1 MITKFKLRSTML
13 PGLDGLTASATASG
27 RDDDDALRGP
37 GVNDVSR

>member
-13 PGLDGLTASATASG
+13 PGLDGLTASATG

>member
-1 MITKFKLRSTML
+1 MITNLKFKLRSTML
-13 PGLDGLTASATASG
+13 PGLDGLTATG